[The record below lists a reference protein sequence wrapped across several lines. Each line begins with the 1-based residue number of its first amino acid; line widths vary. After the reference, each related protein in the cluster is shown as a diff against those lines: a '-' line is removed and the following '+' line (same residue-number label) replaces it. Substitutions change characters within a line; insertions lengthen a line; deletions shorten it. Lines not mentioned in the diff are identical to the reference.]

1 MIQKCK
7 WIVNL
12 LESKFFGACIDHG
25 SMAKS
30 EKNVFCM
37 DCNLCLCGH
46 CVSGFKPRCHH
57 HHHRRLQ
64 IFRYVYHDVVRIQD
78 IQKHLDCSDIQTYKI
93 NGEKAVHLNPRPQ
106 QQKDSKPFKS
116 KVYGTYCEACR
127 RHIQDV
133 PNRFCSI
140 ACKVS
145 IVVEADISIE
155 DNYKTVSYSF
165 CKENYDF
172 ERRMDA
178 NESSFSSS
186 LDSVEEDIRRSTWL
200 TSSLKAKK
208 SVHKRK
214 GVPQRAPLC

>member
-78 IQKHLDCSDIQTYKI
+78 IQKHLDCSDIQVSLSSYLLHHFLYIIFMIQLSYNKWRSLRFLTGVENVYI
-93 NGEKAVHLNPRPQ
+93 
-106 QQKDSKPFKS
+106 QKF
-116 KVYGTYCEACR
+116 
-127 RHIQDV
+127 
-133 PNRFCSI
+133 
-140 ACKVS
+140 
-145 IVVEADISIE
+145 
-155 DNYKTVSYSF
+155 
-165 CKENYDF
+165 
-172 ERRMDA
+172 
-178 NESSFSSS
+178 
-186 LDSVEEDIRRSTWL
+186 L
-200 TSSLKAKK
+200 
-208 SVHKRK
+208 
-214 GVPQRAPLC
+214 